1 MAKGSDA
8 VMKTID
14 VTQLTELS
22 RKAMIKSIL
31 DKRDEVIRIGNKEAQ
46 SFIRDWQ
53 SSAPNKTG
61 FTRKAL
67 SLQHNPPKY
76 TTKVVVAD
84 YRPNGFP
91 EPFLINI
98 LNKRTRFKIRL
109 VNKYKRSF
117 YKKFN
122 NK

>member
-1 MAKGSDA
+1 MGKGGDDC
-8 VMKTID
+8 MKKVD

-22 RKAMIKSIL
+22 RKAMVKSIL
-31 DKRDEVIRIGNKEAQ
+31 DKRDEVIQIGNQEARA
-46 SFIRDWQ
+46 FIHDWQ

-76 TTKVVVAD
+76 TTKVVVTG

-91 EPFLINI
+91 EPYLINI
-98 LNKRTRFKIRL
+98 LNKRTRFKTRL
-109 VNKYKRSF
+109 INKYKRSF

>member
-1 MAKGSDA
+1 MGKGGGDR
-8 VMKTID
+8 MKKVD

-22 RKAMIKSIL
+22 QKAMVKSIL
-31 DKRDEVIRIGNKEAQ
+31 DKRDEVIQIGNKEAQ
-46 SFIRDWQ
+46 AFIHDWK

-91 EPFLINI
+91 EPYLVNI
-98 LNKRTRFKIRL
+98 LNKRTRFKTRL

-117 YKKFN
+117 YKKV

>member
-1 MAKGSDA
+1 MGKGGGDR
-8 VMKTID
+8 MKKVD
-14 VTQLTELS
+14 VTQLTELP
-22 RKAMIKSIL
+22 RKAMVKAIL

-46 SFIRDWQ
+46 AFIHDWQ

-61 FTRKAL
+61 FTSKAL
-67 SLQHNPPKY
+67 FLQHNPPKY
-76 TTKVVVAD
+76 TTKVAVAD

-91 EPFLINI
+91 EPYLVNI
-98 LNKRTRFKIRL
+98 LNKRTRFKSRL

-117 YKKFN
+117 YKKV

>member
-1 MAKGSDA
+1 MGKGGDDR
-8 VMKTID
+8 MKKVD
-14 VTQLTELS
+14 VTQLTELP
-22 RKAMIKSIL
+22 RKAMIKAIL
-31 DKRDEVIRIGNKEAQ
+31 DKRDEVIRIGNREARD
-46 SFIRDWQ
+46 FVNDWQ
-53 SSAPNKTG
+53 ATAPNKTG

-76 TTKVVVAD
+76 ITKVVVAD
-84 YRPNGFP
+84 YRQNGFP

-98 LNKRTRFKIRL
+98 LNKRTRFKSRL

-117 YKKFN
+117 YKKV

>member
-1 MAKGSDA
+1 MGKGGDDR
-8 VMKTID
+8 MKKVD

-22 RKAMIKSIL
+22 RKAMVKAIL
-31 DKRDEVIRIGNKEAQ
+31 DKRDEVIQIGNREAQ

-76 TTKVVVAD
+76 LTKVVVAD
-84 YRPNGFP
+84 YRKNGFP

-98 LNKRTRFKIRL
+98 LNKRTRFKSRL
-109 VNKYKRSF
+109 INKYKRSF
-117 YKKFN
+117 YKKV

>member
-1 MAKGSDA
+1 MGKGGDDR
-8 VMKTID
+8 MKKID
-14 VTQLTELS
+14 VTQLTELP
-22 RKAMIKSIL
+22 RKAMIKAVL
-31 DKRDEVIRIGNKEAQ
+31 DKRDEVIQIGNKEAL

-53 SSAPNKTG
+53 STAPKKTG

-76 TTKVVVAD
+76 ITKVVVAD
-84 YRPNGFP
+84 YRQNGFP

-98 LNKRTRFKIRL
+98 LNKRTRFKSRL
-109 VNKYKRSF
+109 INKYKRSF
-117 YKKFN
+117 YKKV

>member
-1 MAKGSDA
+1 MGKGGDDR
-8 VMKTID
+8 MKKVD

-22 RKAMIKSIL
+22 RKAMIKAIL
-31 DKRDEVIRIGNKEAQ
+31 DKRDEVIQIGNKEAQ

-53 SSAPNKTG
+53 STAPKKTG

-76 TTKVVVAD
+76 LTKVVVAD
-84 YRPNGFP
+84 YRQNGFP

-98 LNKRTRFKIRL
+98 LNKRTRFKTRL

-117 YKKFN
+117 YKKII
-122 NK
+122 K

>member
-1 MAKGSDA
+1 MGKGGGDR
-8 VMKTID
+8 MKKVD

-22 RKAMIKSIL
+22 RKAMIKAIL
-31 DKRDEVIRIGNKEAQ
+31 DKRDEVIKIGSKEAQ
-46 SFIRDWQ
+46 AFIRDWQ
-53 SSAPNKTG
+53 STAPNKTG

-91 EPFLINI
+91 EPYLINI
-98 LNKRTRFKIRL
+98 LNKRTRFKTRL

>member
-1 MAKGSDA
+1 
-8 VMKTID
+8 MKKVD

-22 RKAMIKSIL
+22 RKAMVKAIL
-31 DKRDEVIRIGNKEAQ
+31 DKRDEVIQIGNREAQ

-76 TTKVVVAD
+76 LTKVVVAD
-84 YRPNGFP
+84 YRKNGFP

-98 LNKRTRFKIRL
+98 LNKRTRFKSRL
-109 VNKYKRSF
+109 INKYKRSF
-117 YKKFN
+117 YKKV